1 MRDIREFYILGLPI
15 QTEIGECNFLK
26 VSDYPDYIVDLLTVS
41 MSKENLI
48 FKYTDM
54 NKDGSLNEFID
65 ELHKLDL
72 FTISAHIPEMQVAY
86 YNLFNKVF
94 ENEEAIK
101 LVTPE
106 NFEYYRNLILTMNY
120 TKEEKINPNPEI
132 QKAIERSR
140 KLKAKDNEGMEFA
153 DIVSSIV
160 GYNGLTY
167 DDINKFTIYQ
177 LYMTFYRINQIK
189 NYDTSS
195 LFATVSDKVK
205 IDSWNKHINLFEE
218 DSHSLSREEF
228 EGKRS
233 LVES

>member
-1 MRDIREFYILGLPI
+1 MKDIKEFYILGLPI
-15 QTEIGECNFLK
+15 QTEIGECSFLK

-48 FKYTDM
+48 FKYTEM
-54 NKDGSLNEFID
+54 NKDGSLNEFIN

-86 YNLFNKVF
+86 YSLFNKVF

-101 LVTPE
+101 LLTTE

-132 QKAIERSR
+132 QKAIERARRVKST
-140 KLKAKDNEGMEFA
+140 DSEGMEFA

-160 GYNGLTY
+160 GHNGLTY
-167 DDINKFTIYQ
+167 DDISKFTIYQ

-205 IDSWNKHINLFEE
+205 IESWSKHINLFEE
-218 DSHSLSREEF
+218 ESHAISREELD
-228 EGKRS
+228 GKANS
-233 LVES
+233 LFG